1 MQSTQGECP
10 SPTSNLGNRQGS
22 CCSQRG
28 SAGKREAEKGGNAH
42 SLFHVAL
49 PQIASFGKGNVGGL
63 LMDSVVFGS
72 DVKRT
77 SVRHDRAGRE
87 EVGGG
92 EKRNINRR

>member
-1 MQSTQGECP
+1 M
-10 SPTSNLGNRQGS
+10 
-22 CCSQRG
+22 
-28 SAGKREAEKGGNAH
+28 
-42 SLFHVAL
+42 AL